1 MFYDILHVSPFMYLF
16 YNTIVHS
23 AAAAA
28 APVAATMRL
37 IKMHQGSW
45 SLGKWQGLVITVDIC
60 AMGKMGTE
68 RLKDELRNN

>member
-1 MFYDILHVSPFMYLF
+1 MFYDILNISPFMYLF

-23 AAAAA
+23 AG
-28 APVAATMRL
+28 APAAATMRL
-37 IKMHQGSW
+37 IKMHQGSC